1 MARIN
6 SDYFT
11 DPILRTKLHQPFLR
25 PVLVPRPRLKE
36 QIARGLRGPLTL
48 ITAPAGF
55 GKTTLIASSIASCG
69 MPVAWLSL
77 DKDDNQLHR
86 FLTYLV
92 AAIQTAE
99 HAVGIKAA
107 QLLEAANK
115 VPTDAVLI
123 SLINDLDVTGE
134 EIALVLDDYQIIANR
149 DVHKAIVFLLERCPR
164 SFHLVI
170 ATRSDPPLPA
180 ARLRARSQIVELRT
194 ADLRFTKPEAAQF
207 LNDLIGLNLDEN
219 SVTALEERTE
229 GWIAGLQMAAI
240 SMRDRRDTHEFIAGF
255 TGTNRFILDYLME
268 EVLASQS
275 LKTQHFLLYTSFLD
289 RLTAPLCDFI
299 LAMNEITWPA
309 DEGWLESVSL
319 PLYTSSSMLDFLE
332 RANLFLVPLDDER
345 AWYRYHHLFADL
357 LQARLH
363 QAHPDVVPRL
373 HMRASTWLEQQGFY
387 SESIHHLLAAQ
398 EVGYAA
404 DLIERYGPGLLAKS
418 DPSVL
423 QLADSL
429 PLEIILARPKLGLYQ
444 AWLLITQ
451 GKIVDVFPLLNG
463 LWQQLANTQS
473 DSEQVWMQ
481 VVVASALAFLNP
493 QANRELLPDY
503 RLLEQIPADE
513 PILRNAADFLFGM
526 ALGRRGD
533 IEDAIKVSLKSI
545 QRENNAYRS
554 EAIPTMAPLLS
565 RLYLIQGRLH
575 AAASLCREFL
585 NPIKESGIRHIHT
598 AGSMKIDLG
607 EVLYEWNQLEEA
619 EQYVR
624 EGLQDNEPWQNIMTD
639 GFGLTALARILQAK
653 GDYSGALR
661 VVRKFE
667 SRLQE
672 HSWPREFEEDF
683 HTLKIRLQLAAENLR
698 TTSQWATQILLSKGS
713 EGYEALYRLTLAR
726 VRLAEGRYA
735 DVEQLLAG
743 TVPPIA
749 AGSQISRQLESDLI
763 LAAAIAGQQRLT
775 EAFGVL
781 ERCLATAEPEGYI
794 RVFLDI
800 GDPVQ
805 NLLTAYLRAGA
816 SRHNFY
822 TQKLVDAFSIMN
834 QISPSVI
841 PTAVLV
847 EPLTEREI
855 EVLQLIAL
863 GKTNKEIAR
872 QLIVAPGTVKA
883 HTASIY
889 RKLDVTNRTEAASR
903 ARQIGILS

>member
-1 MARIN
+1 MARMN
-6 SDYFT
+6 SDFFT
-11 DPILRTKLHQPFLR
+11 DTILRTKLHQPFLR
-25 PVLVPRPRLKE
+25 PELVPRSRLKE
-36 QIARGLRGPLTL
+36 QITRGLRGPLTL

-55 GKTTLIASSIASCG
+55 GKTTVIASSIASCG

-86 FLTYLV
+86 FLTYLI
-92 AAIQTAE
+92 AAIQTAD
-99 HAVGIKAA
+99 HAAGITAA
-107 QLLEAANK
+107 QLLGAANN
-115 VPTDAVLI
+115 VPADAILT
-123 SLINDLDVTGE
+123 SLINDLDAAGV
-134 EIALVLDDYQIIANR
+134 EIALVLDDYQVIANR
-149 DVHKAIVFLLERCPR
+149 DVHEAVVFLLERCPR

-207 LNDLIGLNLDEN
+207 LNDLIGLDLDEN
-219 SVTALEERTE
+219 SVAALEERTE

-240 SMRDRRDTHEFIAGF
+240 SMRDRQDTHAFIAGF

-299 LAMNEITWPA
+299 LAMNEVAGPA
-309 DEGWLESVSL
+309 DEGWLKSDSF
-319 PLYTSSSMLDFLE
+319 PLHNSSSMLDYLE

-363 QAHPDVVPRL
+363 QAQPDVVPRL

-387 SESIHHLLAAQ
+387 SEAIRHLLAAQ
-398 EVGYAA
+398 EISHAA
-404 DLIERYGPGLLAKS
+404 DLIERYGPELLAKS

-429 PLEIILARPKLGLYQ
+429 SLEIILARPKLGLYQ

-451 GKIVDVFPLLNG
+451 GKIVDALPLLNG
-463 LWQQLANTQS
+463 LWEQLANTQS
-473 DSEQVWMQ
+473 DTEQNWMQ
-481 VVVASALAFLNP
+481 AVVASAMAFLNP
-493 QANRELLPDY
+493 QARRELIPDY
-503 RLLEQIPADE
+503 RALEQIPPDE
-513 PILRNAADFLFGM
+513 LILRNAADFLFGM

-533 IEDAIKVSLKSI
+533 IEGAIKVSQKSI
-545 QRENNAYRS
+545 QRENNAYRT
-554 EAIPTMAPLLS
+554 EAIPTLAPLLS
-565 RLYLIQGRLH
+565 RLYLIQGRLR

-619 EQYVR
+619 EQSVR

-639 GFGLTALARILQAK
+639 GFGLTVLARILQAK
-653 GDYSGALR
+653 ADYAGALH
-661 VVRKFE
+661 VVEKFE

-672 HSWPREFEEDF
+672 HSRPREFEEDF
-683 HTLKIRLQLAAENLR
+683 HTLRIRIQLAAGDLR
-698 TTSQWATQILLSKGS
+698 TASQWADQILSS
-713 EGYEALYRLTLAR
+713 EVTESYEALYRLTLGR
-726 VRLAEGRYA
+726 VRLAEDRYTE
-735 DVEQLLAG
+735 VEQLLAG
-743 TVPPIA
+743 TAPPVA
-749 AGSQISRQLESDLI
+749 AGSQISRQLESDL
-763 LAAAIAGQQRLT
+763 LLSAAVAGQQRLA
-775 EAFGVL
+775 EAFEIL
-781 ERCLATAEPEGYI
+781 ERCLATAEAEGYI
-794 RVFLDI
+794 RVFLDV
-800 GDPVQ
+800 GEPVQ
-805 NLLTAYLRAGA
+805 NLLAAYLRSGA
-816 SRHNFY
+816 NHHNLY
-822 TQKLVDAFSIMN
+822 AQKLVDVFAFMN
-834 QISPSVI
+834 QTSSTDI
-841 PTAVLV
+841 PTDVLV
-847 EPLTEREI
+847 ESLTEREI

-889 RKLDVTNRTEAASR
+889 RKLDVTNRTEAANR
-903 ARQIGILS
+903 ARQIGIIS